1 MAGPQEFIQI
11 GEASRICRLSRT
23 VLRRM
28 AAQGRLPAWRTPGGH
43 FRFTRTDC
51 VEFSRALGRDDDE
64 IGLVG
69 EVRDLGRVRAT
80 EANSPRD
87 SSAESEVQA

>member
-1 MAGPQEFIQI
+1 MADPKEFIQI

-28 AAQGRLPAWRTPGGH
+28 VAQRRLPAWRTPGGH

-64 IGLVG
+64 ISLVG
-69 EVRDLGRVRAT
+69 EIRDRGRVRAT
-80 EANSPRD
+80 EPIPM
-87 SSAESEVQA
+87 